1 MARVTTLRL
10 SPSALALD
18 WSLVATR
25 IKRFIR
31 NYIEKSGMKGIVLGV
46 SGGLDSS
53 TTAALASQA
62 IGGSKVLALSM
73 PEEET
78 YNPEDTKHIEMLAE
92 EFDFQVETIDIS
104 QILRACYDSLPLYS
118 REEIRS
124 KGNLKARIR
133 MVCWYYYAN
142 ILQRIVCG
150 NSDKSETMMGYYT
163 KWGDVAADI
172 SPLMDLY
179 KTQVKQLAAHIG
191 VPREIITKPPTPALW
206 PGQTA
211 EGEMGIKYETLDLIL
226 LGLETFLSPEEIARQ
241 LKLPLKLILD
251 TKARLLANVHKR
263 RMPLTTKLGYRTV
276 GKDFRLPYM
285 S

>member
-1 MARVTTLRL
+1 
-10 SPSALALD
+10 
-18 WSLVATR
+18 
-25 IKRFIR
+25 
-31 NYIEKSGMKGIVLGV
+31 MKGIVLGV

-78 YNPEDTKHIEMLAE
+78 YNPADTTHIEMLAE
-92 EFDFQVETIDIS
+92 KFDFQVETIDIS
-104 QILRACYDSLPLYS
+104 RILRACYDSLPLYNT
-118 REEIRS
+118 EEIRS

-142 ILQRIVCG
+142 RLQRIVCG

-179 KTQVKQLAAHIG
+179 KTQVKQLAAHLG
-191 VPREIITKPPTPALW
+191 VPHEIITKPPTPALW

-241 LKLPLKLILD
+241 LKLSLRLVLD

-276 GKDFRLPYM
+276 GKDFRLPYT